1 MKLGRGRVPP
11 GGWHFIVAPN
21 VRLEAINE
29 EELIKLIFEYRLRNN
44 IPVGDIE
51 RDIDDYYC
59 SRYPDAC
66 HREPK
71 DEPGRENVP
80 SEVAEPLL
88 QRVSRWAALQIH
100 AQPKGGYELVPLEQ
114 ANARGLI
121 CVGCPNNRHWRSGCS
136 GCSSSAAAV
145 LAQLRKLQVSRHQ
158 GDLTGCQIC
167 GWDNATAVWMPTS
180 VLPLTQ
186 GQLDSLPD
194 RCWRKG

>member
-1 MKLGRGRVPP
+1 
-11 GGWHFIVAPN
+11 
-21 VRLEAINE
+21 LEAINE
-29 EELIKLIFEYRLRNN
+29 EELIKRIFEYRLRNN

-66 HREPK
+66 HREAK

-100 AQPKGGYELVPLEQ
+100 AQPKGGYELVSQEQ

-136 GCSSSAAAV
+136 GCSSSTAAV
-145 LAQLRKLQVSRHQ
+145 LAQLRKLQTSRHQ
-158 GDLTGCQIC
+158 GDLTGCQVC
-167 GWDNATAVWMPTS
+167 GWDNSTAVWMQTS

-186 GQLDSLPD
+186 GQIDSLPD